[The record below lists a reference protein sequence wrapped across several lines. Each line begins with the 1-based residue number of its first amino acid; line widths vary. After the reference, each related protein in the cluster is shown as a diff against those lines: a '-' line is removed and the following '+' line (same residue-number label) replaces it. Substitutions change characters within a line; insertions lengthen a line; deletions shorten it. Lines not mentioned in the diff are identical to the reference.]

1 MARRIPHN
9 ACRQSAI
16 QANSR
21 SAFTLIEL
29 LIVIGIIAVLVAL
42 AVVVGA
48 KVVEGGRSRAT
59 TDVIRVLD
67 GTLGAWQLNA
77 RTPLPSVLEVKE
89 DATRSRYFPIIDARR
104 PGGNNEFAADV
115 EPSVLYYSALV
126 MQDESVVP
134 EFEQLDSAFVSS
146 ASAPQEDPRNG
157 QREPW
162 AIRAVDVR
170 DAWGRPIRF
179 VHPEF
184 HGGYGEYWDA
194 DGERMAT
201 RDPMRVMVKN
211 PQGREIEVEYRRSY
225 RPFEADA
232 TGRKA
237 TWVGDA
243 DEGMAVGGRGYFYS
257 AGDDGDPGTRANNV
271 YSIEPRFPVETRD
284 FD

>member
-1 MARRIPHN
+1 MARRTPLNDALPH
-9 ACRQSAI
+9 AASAG
-16 QANSR
+16 AR
-21 SAFTLIEL
+21 GAFTLIEL

-42 AVVVGA
+42 AVVVGS

-89 DATRSRYFPIIDARR
+89 DATRSRYLPIIDARR
-104 PGGNNEFAADV
+104 PSGNEDLTADA
-115 EPSVLYYSALV
+115 EPSALYYSALV
-126 MQDESVVP
+126 MQDQSVAP
-134 EFEQLDSAFVSS
+134 EFEQLDSAFVSA
-146 ASAPQEDPRNG
+146 ASAPREDSRTG
-157 QREPW
+157 RREQW
-162 AIRAVDVR
+162 AIPAVDVR
-170 DAWGRPIRF
+170 DAWGRPMRF

-184 HGGYGEYWDA
+184 HGGYGQYWDG
-194 DGERMAT
+194 DGERMET
-201 RDPMRVMVKN
+201 RDAMMVTVKN

-232 TGRKA
+232 PGRKA
-237 TWVGDA
+237 TWIGDA

-257 AGDDGDPGTRANNV
+257 AGEDGDPGTRINNV
-271 YSIEPRFPVETRD
+271 YSTEPRFPVETRD

>member
-9 ACRQSAI
+9 TSGSLGI
-16 QANSR
+16 PVGVR

-48 KVVEGGRSRAT
+48 KVVEGGRARAT

-104 PGGNNEFAADV
+104 PSGNSDFAAEA
-115 EPSVLYYSALV
+115 EPSALYYSALV
-126 MQDESVVP
+126 MQDQSVAP

-146 ASAPQEDPRNG
+146 ASAPQEDSRNG
-157 QREPW
+157 QREAW
-162 AIRAVDVR
+162 AIPAVNVR
-170 DAWGRPIRF
+170 DAWGRPMRF
-179 VHPEF
+179 VHPAF

-232 TGRKA
+232 TNRKA
-237 TWVGDA
+237 TWIGDA

-257 AGDDGDPGTRANNV
+257 AGEDGDPGTRANNV

>member
-9 ACRQSAI
+9 T
-16 QANSR
+16 SR
-21 SAFTLIEL
+21 PFGPAAGARGAFTLIEL

-48 KVVEGGRSRAT
+48 KVVEGGRARAT

-67 GTLGAWQLNA
+67 GTLASWQFNA

-104 PGGNNEFAADV
+104 PSGNSDFAAEA
-115 EPSVLYYSALV
+115 EPSALYYSALV
-126 MQDESVVP
+126 MQDQSVAP

-146 ASAPQEDPRNG
+146 ASAPQENSQNG
-157 QREPW
+157 RRESW
-162 AIRAVDVR
+162 AIPAADLR
-170 DAWGRPIRF
+170 DAWGRPMRF
-179 VHPEF
+179 VHPAF
-184 HGGYGEYWDA
+184 HGGHGEYWD
-194 DGERMAT
+194 GENERMAN

-232 TGRKA
+232 AGRKA

-257 AGDDGDPGTRANNV
+257 AGEDGDPGTRADNV
-271 YSIEPRFPVETRD
+271 YSTEPRFPVETRD

>member
-1 MARRIPHN
+1 MARRIPDN
-9 ACRQSAI
+9 AVRPTGAPVG
-16 QANSR
+16 AR

-67 GTLGAWQLNA
+67 GTLGSWQLNS

-89 DATRSRYFPIIDARR
+89 DATRSRYLPIIDARR
-104 PGGNNEFAADV
+104 PSGNSDFAADA
-115 EPSVLYYSALV
+115 EPSALYYSALV
-126 MQDESVVP
+126 MQDASVAP
-134 EFEQLDSAFVSS
+134 EFEQLDSAFVDS
-146 ASAPQEDPRNG
+146 ASVPQEDPRNG
-157 QREPW
+157 QREQW
-162 AIRAVDVR
+162 AIAAVDLR
-170 DAWGRPIRF
+170 DAWGRPMRF
-179 VHPEF
+179 VHPAF

-194 DGERMAT
+194 DDERMT
-201 RDPMRVMVKN
+201 NRDPMRVRVKN

-232 TGRKA
+232 SNRKA
-237 TWVGDA
+237 TWMGDA
-243 DEGMAVGGRGYFYS
+243 DEGMAVGGHGYFYS
-257 AGDDGDPGTRANNV
+257 AGEDGDPGTRANNV
-271 YSIEPRFPVETRD
+271 YSTEPRFPVETRD

>member
-9 ACRQSAI
+9 T
-16 QANSR
+16 SR
-21 SAFTLIEL
+21 PLGPAAGARGAFTLIEL

-48 KVVEGGRSRAT
+48 KVVEGGRARAT

-67 GTLGAWQLNA
+67 GTLASWHLNA

-104 PGGNNEFAADV
+104 PSGNSDFAAEA
-115 EPSVLYYSALV
+115 EPSALYYSALV
-126 MQDESVVP
+126 MQDQSVAP

-146 ASAPQEDPRNG
+146 ASAPQENSQNG
-157 QREPW
+157 RRESW
-162 AIRAVDVR
+162 AIPAADLR
-170 DAWGRPIRF
+170 DAWGRPMRF
-179 VHPEF
+179 VHPAF

-194 DGERMAT
+194 DSERMAT
-201 RDPMRVMVKN
+201 RDPMRVMIKN

-232 TGRKA
+232 SGRKA

-257 AGDDGDPGTRANNV
+257 AGEDGDPGTRADNV
-271 YSIEPRFPVETRD
+271 YSTEPRFPVETRD